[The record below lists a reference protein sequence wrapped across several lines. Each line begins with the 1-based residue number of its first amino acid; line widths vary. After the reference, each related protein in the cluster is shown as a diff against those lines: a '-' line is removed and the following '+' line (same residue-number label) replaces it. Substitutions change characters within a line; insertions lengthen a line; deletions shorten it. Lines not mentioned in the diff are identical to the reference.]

1 MYKIHVYIY
10 IFILYNHPYIQYI
23 HKDCTHTLYTHSHP
37 QHYLT
42 SMISQHL
49 YFCLVVEKEAEK
61 CLWCTAKASKQ
72 GNKVTFKTA
81 TWLRKTTHDPTNV
94 RPPNFE
100 IRGFHIQTVSSIKS
114 RTPQQN
120 QRELESKRI
129 HLSFTYKGVGGDPG
143 RSKVREGGAGKI
155 TGCRFCFA
163 KRLSHKFTDQ
173 KKKSLIFTLQ
183 VLVSHYQ
190 HVNTWSH
197 LGEVQSKS
205 RKPPGNKSSDISSL

>member
-1 MYKIHVYIY
+1 MSFHSQKVLLSFSFSTYREKDKSVVKNTFCTLHIQTYFMYKIHVYIY

-72 GNKVTFKTA
+72 GNKVTFKQQLGFA
-81 TWLRKTTHDPTNV
+81 KLPTILQMCDHQI
-94 RPPNFE
+94 FE

-114 RTPQQN
+114 RTPQQTKEN
-120 QRELESKRI
+120 YKVKESI
-129 HLSFTYKGVGGDPG
+129 F
-143 RSKVREGGAGKI
+143 
-155 TGCRFCFA
+155 
-163 KRLSHKFTDQ
+163 LSHTKESVGIRDVA
-173 KKKSLIFTLQ
+173 KCGKGEQ
-183 VLVSHYQ
+183 V
-190 HVNTWSH
+190 
-197 LGEVQSKS
+197 K
-205 RKPPGNKSSDISSL
+205 